1 MSPLPRPFSAR
12 RTPASPAKR
21 AFAPPARRG
30 FASPA
35 RQGFTLIELLVV
47 IAIIAILA
55 AILFPVF
62 AKAREKARQITC
74 ASNLKQVGLALLQ
87 YSQDYDEVMCNHWYG
102 NAWLRGARTSPDG
115 VGGTVNYQWMDAV
128 YPYAK
133 TDKVFNCPDMASQ
146 SDYIDPATITNSDKT
161 TTFGPYVPWTQIP
174 AGQKYRQSG
183 SYCMNSAFYYTGHGS
198 ARPPVSDA
206 SPPDTYSLSRLEAPA
221 TTVWI
226 GDGDGVFAIDGF
238 STQGIGAQFA
248 DSAPPVEQWHG
259 YSKLGH
265 LVARHTGFCNILW
278 CDGHV
283 KAVTTDYLNSHKS
296 NLPDAPAP
304 VAPGGG
310 VLSLFTVQA
319 DPD

>member
-1 MSPLPRPFSAR
+1 MAGLRKPPLPRTAR
-12 RTPASPAKR
+12 SKPVPRHTLRTRSTH
-21 AFAPPARRG
+21 
-30 FASPA
+30 S
-35 RQGFTLIELLVV
+35 L
-47 IAIIAILA
+47 
-55 AILFPVF
+55 
-62 AKAREKARQITC
+62 
-74 ASNLKQVGLALLQ
+74 S
-87 YSQDYDEVMCNHWYG
+87 
-102 NAWLRGARTSPDG
+102 
-115 VGGTVNYQWMDAV
+115 V
-128 YPYAK
+128 Y
-133 TDKVFNCPDMASQ
+133 
-146 SDYIDPATITNSDKT
+146 YI
-161 TTFGPYVPWTQIP
+161 
-174 AGQKYRQSG
+174 R
-183 SYCMNSAFYYTGHGS
+183 HGS

-283 KAVTTDYLNSHKS
+283 KAVTIDYLNSHKS